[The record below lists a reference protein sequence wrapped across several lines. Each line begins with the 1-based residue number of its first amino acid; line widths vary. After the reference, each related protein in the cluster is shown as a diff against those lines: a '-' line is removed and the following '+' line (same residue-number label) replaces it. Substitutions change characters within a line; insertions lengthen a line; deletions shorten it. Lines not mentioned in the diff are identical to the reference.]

1 MSAYIERRFPGV
13 AVPIV
18 DINCRCFTSQ
28 FAAFATHPR
37 RWGYCLLFM
46 GRLWQGRHNS
56 RTPCETCVPG
66 FPPSPWEAVRKSHYS
81 PYRSMRTGRCSGLQG
96 LKRRSLGQ
104 LVHLIPLSQTVVLAA
119 RPMPLLYGFRTRNTV
134 CSVFKVPREARS
146 PRLSLSVQK
155 RLFFQSGM
163 VSKKIV
169 HRLFTIVFSALLRQA
184 YMAWGDTPSISAI
197 FSTLRPRM

>member
-13 AVPIV
+13 TVPIV

-81 PYRSMRTGRCSGLQG
+81 PYRSMRTGRCPGLQG
-96 LKRRSLGQ
+96 FYVDRSASLSHFPPFTSWRPGGAPYPAAAWFSYPQYRVFSFLGARKVTGTCAFQ
-104 LVHLIPLSQTVVLAA
+104 LACEKGLFYTLHRKNYEKNFSTIFAPAINDLETHCWEIPSTTAISA
-119 RPMPLLYGFRTRNTV
+119 
-134 CSVFKVPREARS
+134 SVF
-146 PRLSLSVQK
+146 
-155 RLFFQSGM
+155 
-163 VSKKIV
+163 
-169 HRLFTIVFSALLRQA
+169 
-184 YMAWGDTPSISAI
+184 PS
-197 FSTLRPRM
+197 R